1 MPTEIKGAL
10 ELRIALR
17 KFTPDLSKETQKEM
31 AAALKT
37 VTTKA
42 KGFLP
47 SDGQVLSNWSKPV
60 ASENTNY
67 RPFPRYN
74 AFVARRGIGYRTTPS
89 RPNRSGFVAL
99 ARIVNASAAGAIYET
114 SGRKNPN
121 GRSQAS
127 TREVVIPTFRR
138 DTGAGEHRYM
148 TSTGKNYG
156 KSLNPNAG
164 EQFIDSLNASGELV
178 NARPVGLR
186 GRPSRKQT
194 GRVIFRAWAEDNGR
208 ALTAVIK
215 AIENSAVKFNAATKK
230 AS

>member
-1 MPTEIKGAL
+1 
-10 ELRIALR
+10 
-17 KFTPDLSKETQKEM
+17 
-31 AAALKT
+31 
-37 VTTKA
+37 
-42 KGFLP
+42 
-47 SDGQVLSNWSKPV
+47 
-60 ASENTNY
+60 
-67 RPFPRYN
+67 
-74 AFVARRGIGYRTTPS
+74 
-89 RPNRSGFVAL
+89 
-99 ARIVNASAAGAIYET
+99 
-114 SGRKNPN
+114 
-121 GRSQAS
+121 
-127 TREVVIPTFRR
+127 
-138 DTGAGEHRYM
+138 M